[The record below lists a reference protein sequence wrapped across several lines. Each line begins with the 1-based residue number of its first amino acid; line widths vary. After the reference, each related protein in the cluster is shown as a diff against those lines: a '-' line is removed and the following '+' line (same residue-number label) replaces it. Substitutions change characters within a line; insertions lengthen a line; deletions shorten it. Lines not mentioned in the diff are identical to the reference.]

1 MAGPEFASWLRL
13 RIASRAPA
21 AVIRIGEGELRVL
34 AAREDDARSLAA
46 AGGLIEQQSRQAFSP
61 EGILE
66 LRRTLE
72 SAHHGA
78 DVLGVLGLG
87 KPLPDSPLAVRRA
100 AWEGQL
106 AALHAKRIAAG
117 RPPAAMASD
126 RLNHEILPELPKLLG
141 GRAVGVVSC
150 RDVKPVLEN
159 SWGLEDVAVYRVP
172 SQGGMRHLDGAYE
185 AAMHDVPIWPQAHD
199 RVAAELRVRER
210 GEVFLVGAGLFG
222 KDLCVRIRELGGIAL
237 DMGSVLD
244 HLAGKMTRGDVQFV
258 MELHAQGVPVAEIAA
273 RIRER
278 FGIEVRRQ
286 EVAAQIDALSPYL

>member
-1 MAGPEFASWLRL
+1 METRS
-13 RIASRAPA
+13 PA
-21 AVIRIGEGELRVL
+21 AVVRIGEGELRVL

-78 DVLGVLGLG
+78 DVLGALAPAR
-87 KPLPDSPLAVRRA
+87 PLPGSLLAARRA
-100 AWEGQL
+100 AWESRL
-106 AALHAKRIAAG
+106 EALHAERLDSG
-117 RPPAAMASD
+117 RPAAARASD

-150 RDVKPVLEN
+150 RDLKSVLEE
-159 SWGLEDVAVYRVP
+159 SWGLEDVAVYQLP

-185 AAMHDVPIWPQAHD
+185 AAMHDVPIWREAHD

-258 MELHAQGVPVAEIAA
+258 LELHTQKVPLGEIAA
-273 RIRER
+273 RIRSR
-278 FGIEVRRQ
+278 FGAEVDERDL
-286 EVAAQIDALSPYL
+286 AAQIDALSPYL